1 MRYFVII
8 LCSLFSLSAVAQ
20 SDSLAVAEPVQ
31 TVVLDSKLLWDSG
44 NKDYIDGNYSSA
56 LERYTAIEQQGKY
69 SARLYYN
76 IGNCYFKLGNV
87 GKSILYY
94 NRALKAQPTMEDA
107 RENLRIAEAQTK
119 DKIAVVPEFFLN
131 RWMRSVRT
139 MISCTVWSVL
149 SISLFGLVALFVLL
163 FLLGSRLVVR
173 KSGFYGTI
181 VALLLFIVATLF
193 AASSRRDMLDSRGAV
208 VISSAISVKSS
219 PDKAATDM
227 FVLHEGTKVTL
238 LSEVDGWVELTIA
251 DGKKGWT
258 EASHARSWPQN
269 GAKIGYAHS

>member
-44 NKDYIDGNYSSA
+44 NKDYIDGNYTSA

-181 VALLLFIVATLF
+181 VALLLFIVVTLF

-208 VISSAISVKSS
+208 VISSAISVKGS

-258 EASHARSWPQN
+258 EASHIER
-269 GAKIGYAHS
+269 I